1 VETVQVMDPGAVVLA
16 SSAREAL
23 GRLSKEELRD
33 VVHHLEH
40 LDFGTAMRV
49 PVDDHEFFLAPLG
62 EHLVGLLR
70 PLDKDELTGKRLDA
84 TGPAVLIANVY
95 SPQLLQGLGRSG
107 LDTSLRSALGALF
120 DFENDRG
127 RVQRAPTSN

>member
-1 VETVQVMDPGAVVLA
+1 MDPGAVVLA

-49 PVDDHEFFLAPLG
+49 PVDDHEFFLAP
-62 EHLVGLLR
+62 LLR